1 MCRSNEIWV
10 MKFYAS
16 IPKIIF
22 ADFSRDSFRFFVP
35 EKPRRIVTQIH
46 VHFLLW
52 KVKTQFKKLAS
63 SPTYLRHLFWPPVF
77 LDSIKVSVYKPRVLF
92 GVIHEKGMR

>member
-1 MCRSNEIWV
+1 

-22 ADFSRDSFRFFVP
+22 ANFSRDSFRFFVP

-46 VHFLLW
+46 VHFFLW
-52 KVKTQFKKLAS
+52 KVKTQFLRNLQFNLHKDRLETNVPLQMTFVRPFLAIF
-63 SPTYLRHLFWPPVF
+63 RHMYVQL
-77 LDSIKVSVYKPRVLF
+77 SQN
-92 GVIHEKGMR
+92 